1 VNHPQVT
8 DEQVRRAEELISWT
22 RRERIRF
29 LWYRL
34 RMTVQ
39 EMNYTTCVMLM
50 PMHPGDV
57 GGSRAGAGDTCAPG
71 GVVVDDD
78 DDEEEEEEEEEE
90 ED

>member
-34 RMTVQ
+34 RMTMQ
-39 EMNYTTCVMLM
+39 EMNYATCVMLM

-57 GGSRAGAGDTCAPG
+57 DSSRAGAGGTSAPG
-71 GVVVDDD
+71 GVAV
-78 DDEEEEEEEEEE
+78 DEE
-90 ED
+90 D